1 MAARDPELERFKT
14 LDLVAFAEAH
24 GYSVETRR
32 QNGTLAELRHTDGE
46 RVDITQ
52 DEDGHHVFN
61 SWHHEASGSIID
73 FVQHIHPGA
82 NLGRVRQ
89 ILRQWLAGTSP
100 IPTAHPPAKRK
111 EPRPFDRGD
120 LRARWQA
127 LTPYRSGYLE
137 ARGLEAATVAAI
149 ADRIRTDD
157 RRNVA
162 FRHDDLDGLTGWELK
177 NRAFTGFCDGGRK
190 ALFAARLGI
199 SPKDAPPRVVIAESA
214 LDALSFWQLD
224 PTPALLVSF
233 AGGMSPAQKDLL
245 RHVLAKYPVAAIFT
259 ATDADDQGDDYAA
272 TVEAIRPDAIR
283 ARPPVGN
290 DWNDTLTQRDG
301 RDPGPRMP

>member
-1 MAARDPELERFKT
+1 
-14 LDLVAFAEAH
+14 
-24 GYSVETRR
+24 
-32 QNGTLAELRHTDGE
+32 
-46 RVDITQ
+46 
-52 DEDGHHVFN
+52 
-61 SWHHEASGSIID
+61 
-73 FVQHIHPGA
+73 
-82 NLGRVRQ
+82 
-89 ILRQWLAGTSP
+89 
-100 IPTAHPPAKRK
+100 
-111 EPRPFDRGD
+111 
-120 LRARWQA
+120 
-127 LTPYRSGYLE
+127 LTP
-137 ARGLEAATVAAI
+137 ATIAAA

-199 SPKDAPPRVVIAESA
+199 GSKDAPPRVVIAESA
-214 LDALSFWQLD
+214 LDALSFWQLN

-283 ARPPVGN
+283 ARPPTGK
-290 DWNDTLTQRDG
+290 DWNDTLRGQTAPPPTTTR
-301 RDPGPRMP
+301 RPTP